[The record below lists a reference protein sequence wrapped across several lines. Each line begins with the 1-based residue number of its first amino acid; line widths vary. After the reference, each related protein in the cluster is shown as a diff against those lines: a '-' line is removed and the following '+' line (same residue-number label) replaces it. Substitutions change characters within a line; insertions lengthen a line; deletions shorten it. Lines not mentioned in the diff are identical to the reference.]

1 MPLRSRIVPLFLTC
15 GLTLLVCD
23 LSLAATVP
31 AGFVDTLVAGSLN
44 RPTAM
49 ALAPD
54 GRLFVCEQGGTL
66 RVIKNNAL
74 LSTPFVSLTV
84 SSLGERGLL
93 GVAFD
98 PNFAANQFVY
108 VYYTATTPTIHNRV
122 SRFTASGDVAV
133 AGSEIMLLDL
143 ETLSAV
149 NHNGGAIHFGP
160 DGKLYVGVGENA
172 VGSNAQSLNN
182 RLGKMLRI
190 NADGSIPADNP
201 FFTTASGVN
210 RAIWAL
216 GLRNP
221 FTFAFQPLSANL
233 LINDVGEQSWEE
245 INLGVAGA
253 NYGWPTTEGETSDP
267 RFRSPIYAYGHA
279 EGCAIAGGA
288 FHSPVKSQFP
298 YKYWGAYF
306 FADLCSGW
314 IRARKPDGTV
324 VDFASGIS
332 QPVDIQVAADG
343 SLYYLARGTGGATG
357 FVSRITY
364 FHLLVPPRVDIT
376 ANGGDG
382 PVMLSS
388 TTDSLR
394 IDISFQ
400 AGGNGELNSAEVYIG
415 LTTPNGILWMDPVQ
429 GFTSALSRVHVGH
442 LGNFSLSP
450 WLTLGPGSLPP
461 GRYTWFVLIDDD
473 TDGVPSGSYSDFVLT
488 AIN

>member
-1 MPLRSRIVPLFLTC
+1 MLRSRIVPLYLMC
-15 GLTLLVCD
+15 VLTLLICD
-23 LSLAATVP
+23 LSVAATVP
-31 AGFVDTLVAGSLN
+31 SGFTDTLIAGSLN

-84 SSLGERGLL
+84 SALGERGLL

-98 PNFAANQFVY
+98 PSFTANKFVY
-108 VYYTATTPTIHNRV
+108 VYYTAITPTIHNRV
-122 SRFTASGDVAV
+122 SRFTAAGDIAL
-133 AGSEIMLLDL
+133 AGSETILLDL
-143 ETLSAV
+143 ETLSAT

-160 DGKLYVGVGENA
+160 DGKLFVGVGEND
-172 VGSNAQSLNN
+172 VSSNAQSMNN

-190 NADGSIPADNP
+190 NSDGSIPTDNP
-201 FFTTASGVN
+201 FFMTASGAN

-233 LINDVGEQSWEE
+233 LINDVGEQAWEE

-253 NYGWPTTEGETSDP
+253 NYGWPTTEGETTDP

-288 FHSPVKSQFP
+288 FHSPQTPQFP
-298 YKYWGAYF
+298 FKYWGAYF

-324 VDFASGIS
+324 IDFASGIS
-332 QPVDIQVAADG
+332 QPVDIQVAKDG
-343 SLYYLARGTGGATG
+343 SLYYLARGTASTAGI
-357 FVSRITY
+357 VSRVTY
-364 FHLLVPPRVDIT
+364 PLAARRVNIT
-376 ANGGDG
+376 ANGSDG
-382 PVMLSS
+382 PATVSS
-388 TTDSLR
+388 TESLR
-394 IDISFQ
+394 LDISFTGS
-400 AGGNGELNSAEVYIG
+400 GGGLTSAEMYIG
-415 LTTPNGILWMDPVQ
+415 LSTPSGVFWVDPLQ
-429 GFTSALSRVHVGH
+429 GFTPAMRRAHVGP
-442 LGNFSLSP
+442 LADFSLAP
-450 WLTLGPGSLPP
+450 WLTLSPGALPP
-461 GRYTWFVLIDDD
+461 GGYTWIILIDDD
-473 TDGVPSGSYSDFVLT
+473 TDGIPMGDYSDFVVT
-488 AIN
+488 VIN